1 MLTPNAAPAADRPD
15 FSALAIAPDGSQIYL
30 TYDNFLQPW
39 QSKTD
44 TPRLMQGVVRTVDP
58 VTGAAGALSRQQTG
72 DARGSSQNGLT
83 AEFLGDYNYA
93 AATGSGVSVVFNDV
107 RRAVDCPA
115 IDKYRA
121 AYVAAKQAGTALPTA
136 PGSGHRLP
144 CWIRQQRHLRVQ
156 LAPLTFGRGVPC
168 LIGTGLPGRP
178 PLSRRQGPTPCPC
191 GATERRHAADGAL
204 RLR

>member
-1 MLTPNAAPAADRPD
+1 VPAIARPGARVQPVATVGGPSGSFTVLTPNAAPAADRPD

-93 AATGSGVSVVFNDV
+93 AATRSGVSVVFNDV

-136 PGSGHRLP
+136 PAPVTDCPAGFGNSDIYGFSS
-144 CWIRQQRHLRVQ
+144 LR
-156 LAPLTFGRGVPC
+156 
-168 LIGTGLPGRP
+168 
-178 PLSRRQGPTPCPC
+178 
-191 GATERRHAADGAL
+191 
-204 RLR
+204 